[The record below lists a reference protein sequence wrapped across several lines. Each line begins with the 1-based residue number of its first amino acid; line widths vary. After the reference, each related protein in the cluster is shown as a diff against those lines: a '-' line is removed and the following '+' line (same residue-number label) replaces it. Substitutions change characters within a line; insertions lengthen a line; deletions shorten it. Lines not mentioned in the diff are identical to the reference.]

1 MREHLELVRD
11 GLLKV
16 MTRPLPDHID
26 GEVQG
31 RLLSDNTKKEIR
43 HGT

>member
-16 MTRPLPDHID
+16 MTSPLPDRID
-26 GEVQG
+26 GESQTPT
-31 RLLSDNTKKEIR
+31 LLANTKKVLR